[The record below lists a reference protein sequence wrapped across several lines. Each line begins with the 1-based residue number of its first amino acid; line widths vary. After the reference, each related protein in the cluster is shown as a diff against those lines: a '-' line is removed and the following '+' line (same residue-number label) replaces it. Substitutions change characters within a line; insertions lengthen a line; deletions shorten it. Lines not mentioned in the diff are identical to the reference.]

1 LSGAERDF
9 CAGPDLEE
17 ESTTGTLADEICGF
31 SRFDV
36 FAKNSIWANPDVPNL
51 ELSIQLE
58 NRNQIVAGTPVKS
71 KQPPRPLLK
80 SASRTG

>member
-1 LSGAERDF
+1 LSGAERGF

-17 ESTTGTLADEICGF
+17 ESKSGALVDEICGF
-31 SRFDV
+31 SRFGV

-51 ELSIQLE
+51 ELAMQLE
-58 NRNQIVAGTPVKS
+58 NRNPIVAGTPVKS